1 MDNQFCLDRKLNQTM
16 NDNFE
21 KIKRSILKFRD
32 ERNWK
37 QFHQIKDLLIGLNM
51 EVAELQ
57 ELFLWKNTKEIQQI
71 SKKNIEE
78 EIADIYIFLIY
89 LCDILEVNL
98 ETAVW
103 DKLKANEQKY
113 PVEKSK
119 GSNKKY
125 NEL

>member
-1 MDNQFCLDRKLNQTM
+1 M
-16 NDNFE
+16 NEHTKEELANLTTQ
-21 KIKRSILKFRD
+21 ILQFRD
-32 ERNWK
+32 DREWK